1 MPAVRLKAMPGPRA
15 PSGGDPWTSAR
26 ERVRDDVRAVL
37 APRPRR
43 CERCGHETVAVG
55 STCPSCG
62 APYATRARPPLGS
75 RRARTGIAIAIG
87 LVGLAAALTLPAL
100 DDAREEEAARADRE
114 RAAERE
120 RSRRAIERESVAVRG
135 RARPPERPLAPA
147 AEIAARRRLLGR
159 LERAVHAEARER
171 VRERRLRG
179 PILEVRCSPYPRSVA
194 GVGAEQQPARR
205 FGRYECLA
213 ATARIPA
220 NEASVGGVL
229 AHPFLARVDFR
240 RFTWAFC
247 KVSPPPGEKAI
258 PAAAPS
264 VPRACTG

>member
-43 CERCGHETVAVG
+43 CERCGHETVEVG

-75 RRARTGIAIAIG
+75 RRARSGVAIAIG
-87 LVGLAAALTLPAL
+87 LVG
-100 DDAREEEAARADRE
+100 
-114 RAAERE
+114 
-120 RSRRAIERESVAVRG
+120 
-135 RARPPERPLAPA
+135 RARPPGRPLAPA

-159 LERAVHAEARER
+159 LERAVLAEARER

-179 PILEVRCSPYPRSVA
+179 PILEVRCSPYPRSIA
-194 GVGAEQQPARR
+194 GVGAEQRPARR

-220 NEASVGGVL
+220 NEASAGGVL